1 MTTIKQRTPLLST
14 VSKLH
19 SKSTKSTQGTQGTQ
33 GTTIYPFFTKPS
45 KVPIKKTQPSK
56 TKQYKANPEFAELSH
71 RIYKGEK
78 INSKIPPENI
88 TYEMLVKEL
97 GDIDLIL
104 HNQKPKEEL
113 RIELWNMWYKIIAGY
128 KKYETK
134 GLQLKKD
141 KKIGGFTKYTNEE
154 LGDLLDDIEESI
166 YKNFP
171 LSQKKEEAYFMFAL
185 LDPDRRRA
193 VIESLNIKKELDEM
207 TDEDIQ
213 ELIKTSTITYPYG
226 NKITE
231 LYKPNNNL
239 HMYGMQLPHQ
249 FDRLKLLNTIFY
261 LFNNKNIYNIVDLHD
276 CANATNREH
285 PLMADGLGCN
295 PYDRNCEYETW
306 ELAEKIQ
313 KIINP
318 SFKSKFYSVIG
329 YEDMYPGHLSAWETI
344 TTIGDVS
351 DTSNSVVI
359 HCYAGAGRTGSVM
372 LYLLLRDLPKNNTE
386 VKYLKERLA
395 TPHFGFKNIIEVI
408 KGCIKMFTNRNID
421 VSFMLSEMFKIED
434 IFHVSLL
441 RQRINRIFFFL
452 ARHYN
457 VNEFYTYERPGVVVV
472 NLPDD
477 EFTKPVLHTIDWA
490 SFNSGNFNKDS
501 ILPWLN

>member
-1 MTTIKQRTPLLST
+1 MTTIKQKASSLST
-14 VSKLH
+14 FSNLHLH
-19 SKSTKSTQGTQGTQ
+19 SKSTTITS
-33 GTTIYPFFTKPS
+33 IYPFFAKPS
-45 KVPIKKTQPSK
+45 KESVKKTQSSK
-56 TKQYKANPEFAELSH
+56 GKQYKANPELAKLLHS
-71 RIYKGEK
+71 IYKGEK
-78 INSKIPPENI
+78 INAKIPPENI
-88 TYEMLVKEL
+88 TYEMLENEV

-104 HNQKPKEEL
+104 HNSQKSKEEL
-113 RIELWNMWYKIIAGY
+113 RIDLWNMWYKIIAGY
-128 KKYETK
+128 KKYDTK
-134 GLQLKKD
+134 GLQN

-166 YKNFP
+166 YKTFP
-171 LSQKKEEAYFMFAL
+171 LSQKKDEANFMFAL
-185 LDPDRRRA
+185 LDPERRRK
-193 VIESLNIKKELDEM
+193 VIDSLNIKKELDEM

-213 ELIKTSTITYPYG
+213 ELIKTCTITYPYG

-231 LYKPNNNL
+231 LYKPDNNL

-285 PLMADGLGCN
+285 PLMADGIGCN

-306 ELAEKIQ
+306 ALAEKIQ
-313 KIINP
+313 KIIDP

-344 TTIGDVS
+344 STIDDVS
-351 DTSNSVVI
+351 VSLNSVVI

-372 LYLLLRDLPKNNTE
+372 LYLLLRDLPKNNTQ
-386 VKYLKERLA
+386 VKNLKERFA
-395 TPHFGFKNIIEVI
+395 QPHFGFKNIIEVI
-408 KGCIKMFTNRNID
+408 KGLIKMFGNRIGNID
-421 VSFMLSEMFKIED
+421 VSFMLRELFKISELLGA
-434 IFHVSLL
+434 SLL

-452 ARHYN
+452 ARHFT
-457 VNEFYTYERPGVVVV
+457 VETFYTYERPSMVVV

-477 EFTKPVLHTIDWA
+477 EFSKPVLHTIDWA
-490 SFNSGNFNKDS
+490 SFDSGNFNKDS

>member
-1 MTTIKQRTPLLST
+1 MTKIKPSSSLSA
-14 VSKLH
+14 VSNLH
-19 SKSTKSTQGTQGTQ
+19 SKSTTKTP
-33 GTTIYPFFTKPS
+33 TIYPFFTKPS
-45 KVPIKKTQPSK
+45 KEPIIQSSK
-56 TKQYKANPEFAELSH
+56 SSKSKQYKANPELAELSH
-71 RIYKGEK
+71 LIYKGKK

-88 TYEMLVKEL
+88 TYEMLVKEV
-97 GDIDLIL
+97 GDIGLIV
-104 HNQKPKEEL
+104 NNDQKSKEEL
-113 RIELWNMWYKIIAGY
+113 RIELWNIWYKIIAGY
-128 KKYETK
+128 KKYDTK
-134 GLQLKKD
+134 GLQFKKS

-154 LGDLLDDIEESI
+154 LGDLLDEIEESI
-166 YKNFP
+166 HKNFP
-171 LSQKKEEAYFMFAL
+171 LSQKEDEANFMFAL
-185 LDPDRRRA
+185 LDPERRRT

-239 HMYGMQLPHQ
+239 HIYGMQLPHQ

-285 PLMADGLGCN
+285 PLMANGIGCN

-306 ELAEKIQ
+306 VLAEKIQ

-318 SFKSKFYSVIG
+318 SFASKFYSVIG

-344 TTIGDVS
+344 STIDNVS
-351 DTSNSVVI
+351 DTLNSVVI

-372 LYLLLRDLPKNNTE
+372 LYLLFRDLPKNNAE
-386 VKYLKERLA
+386 LKYFQERFAL
-395 TPHFGFKNIIEVI
+395 PHFGFKNIIEVI
-408 KGCIKMFTNRNID
+408 KGCIKMFTNRSGNTDI
-421 VSFMLSEMFKIED
+421 SFMLSEMFRINE
-434 IFHVSLL
+434 ILSVSLL
-441 RQRINRIFFFL
+441 RQRLNRIFFFL
-452 ARHYN
+452 ARHYKI
-457 VNEFYTYERPGVVVV
+457 ETFYTYERPSMVVV

-477 EFTKPVLHTIDWA
+477 EFSKPTLQTIDWA
-490 SFNSGNFNKDS
+490 SFDSGIFDKDS
-501 ILPWLN
+501 ILHWLN

>member
-1 MTTIKQRTPLLST
+1 MTTIKQKTSLLP
-14 VSKLH
+14 
-19 SKSTKSTQGTQGTQ
+19 
-33 GTTIYPFFTKPS
+33 TTTTSIYPFFAKPTKDTKPS
-45 KVPIKKTQPSK
+45 KSK
-56 TKQYKANPEFAELSH
+56 HKQYKANPELAKLSH

-78 INSKIPPENI
+78 INAKIPPENI
-88 TYEMLVKEL
+88 TYEMLVKEV

-104 HNQKPKEEL
+104 HNSQKSKEEL

-128 KKYETK
+128 KNYDTK
-134 GLQLKKD
+134 GLQFKKS

-171 LSQKKEEAYFMFAL
+171 LNSKKKEEAYFMFAL
-185 LDPDRRRA
+185 IDSERRRK
-193 VIESLNIKKELDEM
+193 VIDSLNIKKELDEM
-207 TDEDIQ
+207 TVEDIQ

-226 NKITE
+226 NNITE
-231 LYKPNNNL
+231 LYKPDNNL

-276 CANATNREH
+276 CANATNREN
-285 PLMADGLGCN
+285 PLMADGIGCN

-306 ELAEKIQ
+306 ALAEKIQ

-318 SFKSKFYSVIG
+318 SFATKFYSVIG
-329 YEDMYPGHLSAWETI
+329 YEDMYSGHLSAWEKISTI
-344 TTIGDVS
+344 DDVS
-351 DTSNSVVI
+351 NTLNSVVI

-372 LYLLLRDLPKNNTE
+372 LYLLLRDLPKNDAQI
-386 VKYLKERLA
+386 KYFKERFA
-395 TPHFGFKNIIEVI
+395 QPHFGFKNISEVI
-408 KGCIKMFTNRNID
+408 KGFIKMFGNRIGNID
-421 VSFMLSEMFKIED
+421 VSFMLREMFKISELLCA
-434 IFHVSLL
+434 SLL

-452 ARHYN
+452 ARHFS
-457 VNEFYTYERPGVVVV
+457 VETFYTYERPAMVVV

-477 EFTKPVLHTIDWA
+477 EFSKPVLHTIDWA
-490 SFNSGNFNKDS
+490 SFDSGNFKKDS

>member
-1 MTTIKQRTPLLST
+1 MTIIKQKTSSLPS
-14 VSKLH
+14 VSNLH
-19 SKSTKSTQGTQGTQ
+19 SKSTTITS
-33 GTTIYPFFTKPS
+33 IYPFFTKPS
-45 KVPIKKTQPSK
+45 KNTQSSK
-56 TKQYKANPEFAELSH
+56 GKQYKANPELAELSH
-71 RIYKGEK
+71 LIYKGEK
-78 INSKIPPENI
+78 INAKIPPKNI
-88 TYEMLVKEL
+88 TYEMLVKEV
-97 GDIDLIL
+97 GDIDLVL
-104 HNQKPKEEL
+104 HNSQKSKEEL

-128 KKYETK
+128 KNYDSKD
-134 GLQLKKD
+134 LQIKKN

-171 LSQKKEEAYFMFAL
+171 LSQKKDEANFMFAL
-185 LDPDRRRA
+185 LDPERRQK

-239 HMYGMQLPHQ
+239 HIYGMQLPHQ
-249 FDRLKLLNTIFY
+249 FDRLKLLNSIFY

-285 PLMADGLGCN
+285 PLMANGIGCN

-306 ELAEKIQ
+306 VLAEKIQ

-329 YEDMYPGHLSAWETI
+329 YEDMYAGHLSAWETI
-344 TTIGDVS
+344 STIDNVS
-351 DTSNSVVI
+351 DTLNSVVI
-359 HCYAGAGRTGSVM
+359 HCYAGAGRSGSVM
-372 LYLLLRDLPKNNTE
+372 LYLLLRDLPKNNAE
-386 VKYLKERLA
+386 VKYLQERLA
-395 TPHFGFKNIIEVI
+395 MPHFGFKNIIEVI
-408 KGCIKMFTNRNID
+408 KVCIKMFTNRIGNID
-421 VSFMLSEMFKIED
+421 VSFMLRELFKISELLGA
-434 IFHVSLL
+434 SLL

-452 ARHYN
+452 AKHFK
-457 VNEFYTYERPGVVVV
+457 VDTFYTYERPAMIVV

-477 EFTKPVLHTIDWA
+477 EFSKPVLHTIDWA
-490 SFNSGNFNKDS
+490 SFDSGNFNKNS